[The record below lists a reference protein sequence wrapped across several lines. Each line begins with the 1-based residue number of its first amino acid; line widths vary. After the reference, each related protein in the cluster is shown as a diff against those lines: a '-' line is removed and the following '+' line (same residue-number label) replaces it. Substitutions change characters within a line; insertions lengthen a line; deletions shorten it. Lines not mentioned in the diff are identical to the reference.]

1 MCTVGDGGG
10 RFPGPGPGVFPRR
23 AQLASWRIG
32 LGDLNSS
39 ILLHDGPGS
48 PVGGPP
54 FITRRKQLMAAR
66 RADGVPKG
74 RPRQAWKGGPWGAL
88 RLTGRGAESDQLAEV
103 RQLAGWTW
111 SF

>member
-54 FITRRKQLMAAR
+54 FITRRKQLMAAEEGR
-66 RADGVPKG
+66 WGPQGTPEASLEGWALGGSSADGPGG
-74 RPRQAWKGGPWGAL
+74 RI
-88 RLTGRGAESDQLAEV
+88 
-103 RQLAGWTW
+103 
-111 SF
+111 